1 VVRIS
6 FGECDF
12 EPQARELRRS
22 GRRIALPPRALELLQ
37 LLIEARPRALSKAEL
52 HDRLWPDTFVS
63 DTSLAQVV
71 TGLRKA
77 LGDNPRDPHYVRTT
91 YRFGY
96 AFCGPV
102 QQPEAGTDG
111 PRPSRFSVIK
121 GVREILLHEG
131 ENLLGR
137 VAEGAVRLDS
147 EKASRR
153 HARIVVRGVDAVL
166 EDLDSK
172 NGTFLNGQ
180 RVEGS
185 MMLAEGDRIVVGR
198 DTLVVCAGPPAGT
211 TDTDLDDR
219 RVWRESSEKA
229 REE

>member
-1 VVRIS
+1 VVKIS

-12 EPQARELRRS
+12 EPQARELRRG
-22 GRRIALPPRALELLQ
+22 GRRVELGPKALELLQ

-63 DTSLAQVV
+63 RTSLAQVV
-71 TGLRKA
+71 TELRKA
-77 LGDNPRDPHYVRTT
+77 LGDNPRDPRYVRTIH
-91 YRFGY
+91 RFGY

-102 QQPEAGTDG
+102 PHPEAGTDG
-111 PRPSRFSVIK
+111 PASRFSVLQS
-121 GVREILLHEG
+121 GREVLLHEG

-137 VAEGAVRLDS
+137 VPEGAVRLGS

-153 HARIVVRGVDAVL
+153 HARIVVSGAEAVL
-166 EDLDSK
+166 EDLGSK

-185 MMLAEGDRIVVGR
+185 MTLAGGDRIVVGR
-198 DTLVVCAGPPAGT
+198 DVLVVCAGPPPGT
-211 TDTDLDDR
+211 TETDLDDKPAPSR
-219 RVWRESSEKA
+219 SR
-229 REE
+229 

>member
-1 VVRIS
+1 VKIS

-12 EPQARELRRS
+12 EPRARELRRA
-22 GRRIALPPRALELLQ
+22 GRRVELPPKALELLQ

-71 TGLRKA
+71 TELRSA
-77 LGDNPRDPHYVRTT
+77 LGDSPRDPRYVRTIH
-91 YRFGY
+91 RFGY

-102 QQPEAGTDG
+102 SEPKARTDG
-111 PRPSRFSVIK
+111 ASPSRFSVIQ
-121 GVREILLHEG
+121 GPREVLLHEG

-137 VAEGAVRLDS
+137 APEGAVRLAS

-153 HARIVVRGVDAVL
+153 HARIVVSGADAVL
-166 EDLDSK
+166 EDLGSK

-180 RVEGS
+180 QVEGS
-185 MMLAEGDRIVVGR
+185 VKLAEGDRIVVGR
-198 DTLVVCAGPPAGT
+198 DLLVVCAGPPPGT
-211 TDTDLDDR
+211 TETDLDDKR
-219 RVWRESSEKA
+219 A
-229 REE
+229 RSR